1 MNKEGVFAGPV
12 RIELPHDRS
21 IRLGRLE
28 TKNFSVLVLN
38 SVEEVVLNVVV
49 FIVRMLETLF
59 FPQLSS
65 DERSVEAIFN
75 VGRSKSLVSCHQ
87 DLRDVI
93 SWSIS

>member
-28 TKNFSVLVLN
+28 TENFLVWVLN
-38 SVEEVVLNVVV
+38 SVEEVVLNAVV
-49 FIVRMLETLF
+49 FIIRMLETLL
-59 FPQLSS
+59 FPQLPS

-75 VGRSKSLVSCHQ
+75 VGGGESLVCCHQ
-87 DLRDVI
+87 D
-93 SWSIS
+93 